1 LRIDAPKQR
10 ALLALLLLHA
20 NEVVSSERLVEELWA
35 GEPPASARKVLTV
48 YVSQLRKALAPAG
61 ETGEAVEVLVT
72 RPGGYLLAPAADRL
86 DLARFLTLVEEA
98 RRLRGVDEAGA
109 AEALRR
115 ALALW
120 RGPPLAEFAYEP
132 FAQVELGRLEELRL
146 ATLEERF
153 DVELALGLHAALVG
167 ELQALVA
174 EQPLRERLHGQLM
187 LALYRSGRQAEA
199 LEVYQQLRHVLV
211 EELGIEPTQ
220 TIRELERAILT
231 QDAALDLAVPARR
244 PAPAS
249 ARADATAEQ
258 HGPPE
263 RATRELK
270 LVSVLFCDSVTE
282 SRPGA
287 EDPEDAQERAERYH
301 QTVRAELER
310 FGGTVEPP
318 IGGAVMAVFGAPVVH
333 EDDAERAVLAGLR
346 VLEAIGELNAAA
358 AAPTWSVRVGVSTG
372 AAVVS
377 VGARAERGEAL
388 VSGEVVSTASRIQSA
403 APVGG
408 VAVGERTFL
417 ATRRVFDFEPL
428 AAGAARGNGE
438 PGPVWQVLAAKGRF
452 GSDVLRPAATP
463 LVGREFDLALLRGMF
478 DKAAAE
484 RTVQLVTV
492 VGEPGVGK
500 SRLVAE
506 LARVLDDRPGR
517 TTWRQGRCLPYGDG
531 ITFWALGE
539 IVKAHAGIYESDSP
553 EAATEKLEA
562 VLPESDDRPWLRA
575 RLLPLLGI
583 ESSPA
588 AQEEAFTA

>member
-1 LRIDAPKQR
+1 
-10 ALLALLLLHA
+10 
-20 NEVVSSERLVEELWA
+20 
-35 GEPPASARKVLTV
+35 
-48 YVSQLRKALAPAG
+48 
-61 ETGEAVEVLVT
+61 
-72 RPGGYLLAPAADRL
+72 
-86 DLARFLTLVEEA
+86 
-98 RRLRGVDEAGA
+98 
-109 AEALRR
+109 
-115 ALALW
+115 
-120 RGPPLAEFAYEP
+120 
-132 FAQVELGRLEELRL
+132 
-146 ATLEERF
+146 
-153 DVELALGLHAALVG
+153 
-167 ELQALVA
+167 
-174 EQPLRERLHGQLM
+174 M
-187 LALYRSGRQAEA
+187 
-199 LEVYQQLRHVLV
+199 
-211 EELGIEPTQ
+211 
-220 TIRELERAILT
+220 
-231 QDAALDLAVPARR
+231 
-244 PAPAS
+244 
-249 ARADATAEQ
+249 
-258 HGPPE
+258 
-263 RATRELK
+263 
-270 LVSVLFCDSVTE
+270 
-282 SRPGA
+282 
-287 EDPEDAQERAERYH
+287 
-301 QTVRAELER
+301 
-310 FGGTVEPP
+310 
-318 IGGAVMAVFGAPVVH
+318 
-333 EDDAERAVLAGLR
+333 
-346 VLEAIGELNAAA
+346 
-358 AAPTWSVRVGVSTG
+358 
-372 AAVVS
+372 
-377 VGARAERGEAL
+377 
-388 VSGEVVSTASRIQSA
+388 SGEVVSTASRIQSA